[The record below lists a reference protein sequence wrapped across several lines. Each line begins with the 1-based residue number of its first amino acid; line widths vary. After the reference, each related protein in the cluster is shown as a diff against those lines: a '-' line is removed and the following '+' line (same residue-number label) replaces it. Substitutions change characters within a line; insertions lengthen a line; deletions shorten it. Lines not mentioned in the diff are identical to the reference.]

1 MYEYVCDKS
10 LFSCKKNNNNIR
22 LELRGKAVAVS
33 TQVFARIDKSLA
45 VKVCVLLLGEKIGLF
60 YFNWFNARIVRKPV
74 NNVIDYVQCRAESL
88 KKKNPK
94 KPQTAK
100 N

>member
-1 MYEYVCDKS
+1 MFVTNHYFLVRKTITTS
-10 LFSCKKNNNNIR
+10 G
-22 LELRGKAVAVS
+22 LRGKAVAVS
-33 TQVFARIDKSLA
+33 TQVFARNDKSLA
-45 VKVCVLLLGEKIGLF
+45 VKVLLLGEKIRLF

-74 NNVIDYVQCRAESL
+74 NNVIDNVQSRAESL
-88 KKKNPK
+88 KKKKPK